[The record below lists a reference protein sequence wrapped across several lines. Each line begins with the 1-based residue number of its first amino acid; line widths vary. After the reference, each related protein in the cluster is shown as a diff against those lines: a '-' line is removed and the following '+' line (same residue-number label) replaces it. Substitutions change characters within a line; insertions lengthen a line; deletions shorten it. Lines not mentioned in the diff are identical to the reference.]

1 MEKALINAQ
10 YIGIKNNEGTVYELD
25 GIVTVNPEADLV
37 VLKLNNNVSNEVKL
51 GNQENLNFEDP
62 VFTISSKSGLGLTLQ
77 KGILISKDKYIEST
91 IPLTEADQGS
101 SAFNESGEIIG
112 INTSKAINSAISTAV
127 RNDGLK
133 EIQNLFKDKDFA
145 SIKVVKFEKLKEK
158 YYTNYKKENVINS
171 IPTDIWKKY

>member
-1 MEKALINAQ
+1 MEKTLINAQ

-37 VLKLNNNVSNEVKL
+37 VLKLKNNVSNEAKL

-133 EIQNLFKDKDFA
+133 
-145 SIKVVKFEKLKEK
+145 
-158 YYTNYKKENVINS
+158 
-171 IPTDIWKKY
+171 